1 MPDVLGDQTQFTCR
15 QAVLQDVPALVPLF
29 DGYRQFYQCPSD
41 RTAAAA
47 WLTENL
53 DQHRSVI
60 FMAEVQAGSVAKGDQ
75 QASHEKPG
83 SNPAIGFTQLY
94 PALCSVD
101 LVPYY
106 VLYDLFV
113 LPAARKHGVATALMN
128 AATDF
133 ARKEGAARLDL
144 ETAHTNQTAKSLYL
158 KLGYEADTTFQK
170 YSLELT

>member
-1 MPDVLGDQTQFTCR
+1 MSDVLGEQTQFTCR
-15 QAVLQDVPALVPLF
+15 QAVLQDIPALVPLF
-29 DGYRQFYQCPSD
+29 DDYRQFYQCPSD
-41 RTAAAA
+41 RTAASA
-47 WLTENL
+47 WLTDNL

-60 FMAEVQAGSVAKGDQ
+60 FMAEAQAGSAAEGSQ
-75 QASHEKPG
+75 QASQEKHE

-113 LPAARKHGVATALMN
+113 LPAARKHGVAIALMN
-128 AATDF
+128 AAADF
-133 ARKEGAARLDL
+133 ARGAGAARLDL
-144 ETAHTNQTAKSLYL
+144 ETAHTNQSAKSLYL
-158 KLGYEADTTFQK
+158 KLGYQADTTFQK

>member
-1 MPDVLGDQTQFTCR
+1 MSDILGDQTQFICR

-41 RTAAAA
+41 RTAASA
-47 WLTENL
+47 WLTDNL
-53 DQHRSVI
+53 ERHRSVI
-60 FMAEVQAGSVAKGDQ
+60 FMAEAQTGLVAEENQ
-75 QASHEKPG
+75 QASQEKPE

-113 LPAARKHGVATALMN
+113 LPTARKHGVATALMN
-128 AATDF
+128 AAADF
-133 ARKEGAARLDL
+133 AREEGAARLDL
-144 ETAHTNQTAKSLYL
+144 ETAHTNQSAKSLYL
-158 KLGYEADTTFQK
+158 KLGYQADTTFQK

>member
-1 MPDVLGDQTQFTCR
+1 MSIVLGDQAQFICR
-15 QAVLQDVPALVPLF
+15 QAVSQDVPVLVPLF
-29 DGYRQFYQCPSD
+29 DDYRQFYQCPSD

-47 WLTENL
+47 WLTDNL

-60 FMAEVQAGSVAKGDQ
+60 FIAEVQAGSAAEGNQ
-75 QASHEKPG
+75 QASQEKLG
-83 SNPAIGFTQLY
+83 SNSAMGFTQLY

-113 LPAARKHGVATALMN
+113 LPAARNHGVATALMT
-128 AATDF
+128 AAADF
-133 ARKEGAARLDL
+133 AREDGAARLDL
-144 ETAHTNQTAKSLYL
+144 ETAHTNQSAKSLYL
-158 KLGYEADTTFQK
+158 KLGYEAETTFQK

>member
-1 MPDVLGDQTQFTCR
+1 MYLITVYLPYSCTWLYVRTGTQLHSTGSGFSERVVSTVVVELLR
-15 QAVLQDVPALVPLF
+15 V
-29 DGYRQFYQCPSD
+29 
-41 RTAAAA
+41 
-47 WLTENL
+47 
-53 DQHRSVI
+53 
-60 FMAEVQAGSVAKGDQ
+60 AEAPAGSVAEENQ
-75 QASHEKPG
+75 QASQEKPG
-83 SNPAIGFTQLY
+83 SNPAIGFIQLY

-128 AATDF
+128 AAADF
-133 ARKEGAARLDL
+133 ARENGAARLDL

>member
-1 MPDVLGDQTQFTCR
+1 MSDVLDDQTQFTCR
-15 QAVLQDVPALVPLF
+15 QAVLLDVPALVPLF
-29 DGYRQFYQCPSD
+29 DDYRQFYQCPSD
-41 RTAAAA
+41 RTAACA
-47 WLTENL
+47 WLTDNL

-60 FMAEVQAGSVAKGDQ
+60 FIAEAQAGSAAEGNQ
-75 QASHEKPG
+75 QAAQEKPG

-113 LPAARKHGVATALMN
+113 LPAARKHGVATALMT
-128 AATDF
+128 AAADF
-133 ARKEGAARLDL
+133 ARKDGAARLDL
-144 ETAHTNQTAKSLYL
+144 ETAHTNQTAKRLYL

>member
-1 MPDVLGDQTQFTCR
+1 MSNLLRDQSQFICR
-15 QAVLQDVPALVPLF
+15 QAVLRDVPALAPLF
-29 DGYRQFYQCPSD
+29 DDYRQFYQCQPD
-41 RTAAAA
+41 RTAASA
-47 WLTENL
+47 WLTDNL

-60 FMAEVQAGSVAKGDQ
+60 FMAEAQTGSVAEENQ
-75 QASHEKPG
+75 QASQQKPG
-83 SNPAIGFTQLY
+83 SNLAMGFTQLY

-113 LPAARKHGVATALMN
+113 LPAARNHGVATALMT
-128 AATDF
+128 AAADF
-133 ARKEGAARLDL
+133 AREAGAARLDL

>member
-1 MPDVLGDQTQFTCR
+1 MSDVLDDQTQFTCR
-15 QAVLQDVPALVPLF
+15 QAVLQDVPALAPLF

-41 RTAAAA
+41 RTAACA
-47 WLTENL
+47 WLTDNL

-60 FMAEVQAGSVAKGDQ
+60 FIAEAQAGLAAEGNQ
-75 QASHEKPG
+75 QAAKEKPG

-113 LPAARKHGVATALMN
+113 LPTARKHGVATALMN
-128 AATDF
+128 AAADF
-133 ARKEGAARLDL
+133 ARKDGAARLDL

>member
-1 MPDVLGDQTQFTCR
+1 MSDILGDQTQFTYR
-15 QAVLQDVPALVPLF
+15 QAVLQDVPTLAPLF
-29 DGYRQFYQCPSD
+29 DDYRQFYQCPSD
-41 RTAAAA
+41 RTAASA
-47 WLTENL
+47 WLTDNL
-53 DQHRSVI
+53 ERHRSVI
-60 FMAEVQAGSVAKGDQ
+60 FMAEAHAGSAAEEKQ
-75 QASHEKPG
+75 QASTSTHVM
-83 SNPAIGFTQLY
+83 GFTQLY

-128 AATDF
+128 AAADF
-133 ARKEGAARLDL
+133 AREAGAARLDL
-144 ETAHTNQTAKSLYL
+144 ETAHTNQPAKSLYL

>member
-1 MPDVLGDQTQFTCR
+1 MSDVVGDHTQFTCR
-15 QAVLQDVPALVPLF
+15 QAVLQDVPALVSLF
-29 DGYRQFYQCPSD
+29 DDYRQFYQCPSD
-41 RTAAAA
+41 RAAASA
-47 WLTENL
+47 WLTDNL

-60 FMAEVQAGSVAKGDQ
+60 FMAEAQAGSVAEENQ
-75 QASHEKPG
+75 QAAQEKPG

-128 AATDF
+128 AAADF
-133 ARKEGAARLDL
+133 AREAGAARLDL
-144 ETAHTNQTAKSLYL
+144 ETAHTNQSAKSLYL